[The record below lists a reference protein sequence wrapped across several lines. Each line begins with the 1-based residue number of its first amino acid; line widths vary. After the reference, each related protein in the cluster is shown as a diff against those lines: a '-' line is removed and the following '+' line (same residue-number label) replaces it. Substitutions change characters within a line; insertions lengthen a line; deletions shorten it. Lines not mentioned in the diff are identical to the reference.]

1 MKDKTII
8 YYRKSTDRDDKQAN
22 SLQHQLNNCRR
33 TAENHNLQIQ
43 KEIEESKSAKTEFT
57 REWFNE
63 LIKLCKTWKIA
74 YIIIDE
80 PKRLSRNNIDTSRII
95 DLLDKKQIKWILATS
110 REYRSDNS
118 RDKFLL
124 QLDLSLSKM
133 DNEDRSKDVKD
144 KMITAFKRG
153 QWVWKAPIWYK
164 NITIKKGHKDII
176 IDEDIAPFIKK
187 AFELRISWYSFT
199 KIQDYLFD
207 SWVKSSVWT
216 KIWLEQVRKILSNSF
231 YMWIM
236 KWGWLEVKGNH
247 KPLITKLEYLKA
259 NNIKKPVVHTYK
271 NRVYRLAW
279 IIKDESKMS
288 MCWYTKKWHIYYHQW
303 KNSNHTINI
312 SEKLVFS
319 KFWELLEY
327 FKLDSWLKEITT
339 SMLRDI
345 YDKAIEKTEIESN
358 AIKSKIKHLESRKES
373 LVDSFLDR
381 DIEKD
386 LYKKKML
393 DIELEIEELSKKL
406 QPTSKVNTKK
416 LQKIKYGSELF
427 VNLYSS
433 YSKIKIEEKVNILKS
448 LRSELLVS
456 TKKEL
461 QLAENRLLELLKKV
475 CFHIW
480 YSQGE
485 LNPCLNRERVPS

>member
-1 MKDKTII
+1 MKTII

-22 SLQHQLNNCRR
+22 SLQHQLDNCRR
-33 TAENHNLQIQ
+33 TAENHNLIIH

-57 REWFNE
+57 RDWFNE

-95 DLLDKKQIKWILATS
+95 DLLDKNKIKWILATS
-110 REYRSDNS
+110 REYKSDNS

-144 KMITAFKRG
+144 KMITAFNRW
-153 QWVWKAPIWYK
+153 QWVCKAPIWYK
-164 NITIKKGHKDII
+164 NITIKKGHKDIVI
-176 IDEDIAPFIKK
+176 NEDIAPFIRK
-187 AFELRISWYSFT
+187 AFELRISWYSYT
-199 KIQDYLFD
+199 KIQDYLYD
-207 SWVKSSVWT
+207 SWIKSSVWT
-216 KIWLEQVRKILSNSF
+216 KIWLEQIRKILRNTF

-236 KWGWLEVKGNH
+236 KWGWLESEWNH

-271 NRVYRLAW
+271 NRVYKLAW

-303 KNSNHTINI
+303 KNSKHTINI

-319 KFWELLEY
+319 KFWEYLKY
-327 FKLDSWLKEITT
+327 FKLDDWLKQITT
-339 SMLRDI
+339 WMLKDI
-345 YDKAIEKTEIESN
+345 YNKVINKSESN
-358 AIKSKIKHLESRKES
+358 SNSIKSKIKHLEVRKES

-381 DIEKD
+381 DIEKT
-386 LYKKKML
+386 LYKKKL
-393 DIELEIEELSKKL
+393 WDIELEIEELSKKL
-406 QPTSKVNTKK
+406 QPTSQINTKR

-427 VNLYSS
+427 VNLYWS
-433 YSKIKIEEKVNILKS
+433 YTNIKLEEKVNILKS
-448 LRSELLVS
+448 FRSELLVN

-475 CFHIW
+475 CFHVW
-480 YSQGE
+480 YSHGE
-485 LNPCLNRERVPS
+485 LNSDLSLEKAAS

>member
-33 TAENHNLQIQ
+33 TAEFNNLVIH
-43 KEIEESKSAKTEFT
+43 KEIGESKSAKTEFT

-144 KMITAFKRG
+144 KMITAFKRW

-176 IDEDIAPFIKK
+176 IDENVAPFIKK
-187 AFELRISWYSFT
+187 AFELRNSWYSFT
-199 KIQDYLFD
+199 KIQDYLYD

-247 KPLITKLEYLKA
+247 KPLITKLDYLKA

-271 NRVYRLAW
+271 NRVYKLAW
-279 IIKDESKMS
+279 VIKDESKMS

-312 SEKLVFS
+312 SEKLIFS
-319 KFWELLEY
+319 KFWEYIENS
-327 FKLDSWLKEITT
+327 KLDNWIKKITLWMLKD
-339 SMLRDI
+339 M
-345 YDKAIEKTEIESN
+345 YDKLIEKTESETN
-358 AIKSKIKHLESRKES
+358 NIKSKIKHLETRKES

-381 DIEKD
+381 DIEKT
-386 LYKKKML
+386 LYKKKLL
-393 DIELEIEELSKKL
+393 DIEIEIEKLSKKL
-406 QPTSKVNTKK
+406 QPTSQINTKRLK
-416 LQKIKYGSELF
+416 KIKYGSELF
-427 VNLYSS
+427 VNLYWS
-433 YSKIKIEEKVNILKS
+433 YSKVKIEEKVNILKS
-448 LRSELLVS
+448 FRSELLIS

-461 QLAENRLLELLKKV
+461 QLANSRLLELLKKV

-480 YSQGE
+480 YTK
-485 LNPCLNRERVPS
+485 RD

>member
-1 MKDKTII
+1 MKTII

-22 SLQHQLNNCRR
+22 SLEHQLNSCRN
-33 TAENHNLQIQ
+33 TVKFNSLSIY
-43 KEIEESKSAKTEFT
+43 KEISESKSAKTEFT
-57 REWFNE
+57 RTWFNE
-63 LIKLCKTWKIA
+63 LIKICKTWKID
-74 YIIIDE
+74 YIVIDE

-144 KMITAFKRG
+144 KMITAFKRW

-199 KIQDYLFD
+199 KIQDYLYD

-216 KIWLEQVRKILSNSF
+216 KIWLEQVRKILRNTF
-231 YMWIM
+231 YMWLM

-247 KPLITKLEYLKA
+247 KPLISKLDYFKA
-259 NNIKKPVVHTYK
+259 NNIKKPVIHTYK

-279 IIKDESKMS
+279 VLKDESRMS
-288 MCWYTKKWHIYYHQW
+288 MCWYTKKGHIYYHHG
-303 KNSNHTINI
+303 KNSKHIVNI
-312 SEKLVFS
+312 SEKLLLS
-319 KFWELLEY
+319 KFWEHLEY
-327 FKLDSWLKEITT
+327 FKLDNWLKQVTT
-339 SMLRDI
+339 WILKDI
-345 YDKAIEKTEIESN
+345 YSKAIEKSESESN
-358 AIKSKIKHLESRKES
+358 SINSKIKHLESRKES

-381 DIEKD
+381 DIEKTM
-386 LYKKKML
+386 YKKKLL
-393 DIELEIEELSKKL
+393 DIELEIEQLSKKL
-406 QPTSKVNTKK
+406 QPTSQVSTKK
-416 LQKIKYGSELF
+416 LEKIKYGSELF

-448 LRSELLVS
+448 FRSELLVN

-475 CFHIW
+475 CFHVW
-480 YSQGE
+480 YSHGE
-485 LNPCLNRERVPS
+485 LNSGLSLEKAAS